1 MKKKTVYLL
10 RHAEPIHLFR
20 EKYYLGQSDLP
31 LSPKGKQQAQLLS
44 DFFSTI
50 KFSAIFSSDLQR
62 AVQTALPIAQKHRCS
77 LRIIKEL
84 REINLG
90 RWEGLRRAEVKALYP
105 GEFELRGLNLA
116 SYRPPEGE
124 SLADL
129 QKRVVPVYREI
140 VDNCD
145 GDIVIVSHAG
155 VNRVI
160 LCNLLGIPL
169 DMLFTIKQEYACVNV
184 INYLDKKGSNFQYEY
199 LQQPFKGSDR
209 RQESCH
215 GDFHDQGY
223 PSKAKD

>member
-1 MKKKTVYLL
+1 MKKTVYLL
-10 RHAEPIHLFR
+10 RHAEPIHLFQ
-20 EKYYLGQSDLP
+20 EKYYLGQSDPP
-31 LSPKGKQQAQLLS
+31 LSAKGKEQAQLLS
-44 DFFSTI
+44 DFLSTI
-50 KFSAIFSSDLQR
+50 KLCAIFSSDLQR
-62 AVQTALPIAQKHRCS
+62 SVQTALPIAKKHSCP

-90 RWEGLRRAEVKALYP
+90 RWEGLRKAEVKALYP
-105 GEFELRGLNLA
+105 GEYELRGLDLV

-124 SLADL
+124 SFADL

-140 VDNCD
+140 IDSCD
-145 GDIVIVSHAG
+145 GDIIIVSHAG

-160 LCNLLGIPL
+160 LCDLLGVPL
-169 DMLFTIKQEYACVNV
+169 DNLFNIKQEYACVNV

-215 GDFHDQGY
+215 GDFYDQGHL
-223 PSKAKD
+223 SKAKN